1 MKKIAI
7 IICARYAMCGGG
19 KCFRALQNREGAFG
33 IYKGQDVEI
42 VGYTT
47 CGGCP
52 GVNVQYSPVEFKRNG
67 AEIIHLATGLIV
79 GYPPCPYIAQFRD
92 LIQKKYNM
100 QVVIGTHPIPQDY
113 YITHSKLGTWVS
125 PEWQELIQ
133 PTLVD
138 EKTRL
143 AYD

>member
-1 MKKIAI
+1 M
-7 IICARYAMCGGG
+7 
-19 KCFRALQNREGAFG
+19 
-33 IYKGQDVEI
+33 
-42 VGYTT
+42 
-47 CGGCP
+47 
-52 GVNVQYSPVEFKRNG
+52 QYSPVEFKKNG

-113 YITHSKLGTWVS
+113 YIAHSKLGTWAS